1 MATQTELIR
10 GKVAKI
16 LNSRELA
23 LNIGKQQGVESGM
36 LFDILS
42 DAGLDIKDPD
52 TDEELGSVDLPKT
65 RVKIT
70 RVYDT
75 LSVAST
81 YRTKRVRV
89 GGGVGPVGIGSLF
102 EPPVWETHHE
112 TLKASGSFERSGE
125 DLGESQSYVS
135 RGDRV
140 VQVVDDEQT

>member
-10 GKVAKI
+10 GKIAKI
-16 LNSRELA
+16 LNSRDVA
-23 LNIGKQQGVESGM
+23 LNIGKHQGVESGM

-52 TDEELGSVDLPKT
+52 TGEELGSVDLPKT
-65 RVKIT
+65 RVRIT

-81 YRTKRVRV
+81 YRTKRVKV
-89 GGGVGPVGIGSLF
+89 AGSSIGSLF
-102 EPPVWETHHE
+102 EPPAWETHYE
-112 TLKASGSFERSGE
+112 TLKASGSFERAGE
-125 DLGESQSYVS
+125 DLDESRSYVS

-140 VQVVDDEQT
+140 VQVLNVEQ